1 MKKNESN
8 EIIKNDF
15 TIDRSGASHE
25 KQKEIFNKLLA
36 KRASQIDNVTN
47 LIDPNIL
54 KRQQRSKRPQRLS
67 KSLKS
72 CWKI

>member
-8 EIIKNDF
+8 KIIKNDF

-36 KRASQIDNVTN
+36 K
-47 LIDPNIL
+47 
-54 KRQQRSKRPQRLS
+54 
-67 KSLKS
+67 
-72 CWKI
+72 